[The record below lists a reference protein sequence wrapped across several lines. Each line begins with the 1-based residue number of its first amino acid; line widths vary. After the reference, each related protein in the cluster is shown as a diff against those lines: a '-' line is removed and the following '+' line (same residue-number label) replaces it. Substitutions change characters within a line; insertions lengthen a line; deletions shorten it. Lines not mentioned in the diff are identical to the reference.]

1 MEERTLHYG
10 KEEIK
15 IISEKYLRARGT
27 SRNFTVREVSES
39 LMEPIGEVSFNPME
53 ERGAVVIIDDHTR
66 DTPVKKVLDLMKPRE
81 ILVATGTHTPNPN
94 LLRRKVGD
102 WIGLCQFHNPRKVV
116 YIGETSFGT
125 PIYLNESLLGR
136 RIIGIG
142 SIRPHNIFGWSG
154 GSKIVLPGLASLETI
169 EKNHQ
174 LVEDKSRIFELSSPS
189 RLDSEESLSILIE
202 EFGSEFFLVN
212 FSPIGVFTGNFI
224 EAHREGVKETVER
237 IGVKLPKV
245 ERVVISSYPFDESL
259 WQAGK
264 ALYIAELLS
273 ESEIILVSSMSEI
286 GPRDFEEA
294 MLSEDPWEKGPLY
307 GTVSSMLRRI
317 FEEYEV
323 SFVSRIPE
331 KLLREM
337 GVNGLKP
344 EELRNLP
351 ADLAIDRG
359 CDLILKEVSP

>member
-1 MEERTLHYG
+1 
-10 KEEIK
+10 
-15 IISEKYLRARGT
+15 
-27 SRNFTVREVSES
+27 
-39 LMEPIGEVSFNPME
+39 ME

-81 ILVATGTHTPNPN
+81 IL
-94 LLRRKVGD
+94 
-102 WIGLCQFHNPRKVV
+102 QFHNPRKVV

-212 FSPIGVFTGNFI
+212 FSQKW
-224 EAHREGVKETVER
+224 RE
-237 IGVKLPKV
+237 
-245 ERVVISSYPFDESL
+245 
-259 WQAGK
+259 W
-264 ALYIAELLS
+264 
-273 ESEIILVSSMSEI
+273 
-286 GPRDFEEA
+286 
-294 MLSEDPWEKGPLY
+294 
-307 GTVSSMLRRI
+307 
-317 FEEYEV
+317 
-323 SFVSRIPE
+323 
-331 KLLREM
+331 
-337 GVNGLKP
+337 
-344 EELRNLP
+344 
-351 ADLAIDRG
+351 
-359 CDLILKEVSP
+359 